1 MRSTWGAAAMGFAL
15 ACACASSQTG
25 ATGKGAPSAAPP
37 PATPT
42 TSGAAPAATAARRPM
57 TAAEAADEAH
67 EEWSRSR
74 GSGGDSARANPDA
87 GERPAPPQ
95 ASGPD
100 DAPCANDADCTLT
113 RVAPGSCCASLCS
126 PRAVTRR
133 RGAELEQ
140 RSAGCRGCVEPLC
153 RDPGRV
159 EATCSAGRC
168 VAQRAASPD

>member
-1 MRSTWGAAAMGFAL
+1 MGFAL

-25 ATGKGAPSAAPP
+25 ATGNAAPP
-37 PATPT
+37 AAPAPATKA
-42 TSGAAPAATAARRPM
+42 TSGAAPAATAAPGPM
-57 TAAEAADEAH
+57 TAAEAAEKAH

-74 GSGGDSARANPDA
+74 GGGGGDSARGNPDA
-87 GERPAPPQ
+87 RERPAPPQ
-95 ASGPD
+95 AGGPD
-100 DAPCANDADCTLT
+100 EAPCANDADCTLT

-126 PRAVTRR
+126 PRAVTRA

-159 EATCSAGRC
+159 EATCRAGRC
-168 VAQRAASPD
+168 VARQVASPD